1 VGDDGGSCIV
11 CALCSLEPAFLL
23 YTVYFETFPLG
34 CNGGNQET
42 NMLSAV
48 NASALMPA
56 GGPGTVRRINNI
68 SLQYHSII
76 YNIINNIIFCYIKD
90 SQTYFFCLLL
100 LFIRI
105 SHRPPPSYKRL
116 ADSALRHLRL

>member
-1 VGDDGGSCIV
+1 MIIMILRIFTRIYLSTRSRNSIVRVSVDDDGGSCIV

-34 CNGGNQET
+34 CSGGNQET

-56 GGPGTVRRINNI
+56 GWPGTVKKINNI
-68 SLQYHSII
+68 SL
-76 YNIINNIIFCYIKD
+76 
-90 SQTYFFCLLL
+90 L
-100 LFIRI
+100 
-105 SHRPPPSYKRL
+105 
-116 ADSALRHLRL
+116 